1 MPALEG
7 ALKLA
12 SHHRATALADRIS
25 AFIEQRLAMEA
36 AAAELEEGD
45 AYGEAAGGRQVC
57 SSQADF
63 KCRVKGNSVGFSGCR
78 AGRGGCW
85 GPAGASCF
93 YVTGEGWGWLS
104 GSVTLGC
111 GAPRLSCGCPP
122 SWPAGLAPCPMQPWC

>member
-45 AYGEAAGGRQVC
+45 AYGEDAGGRQVR
-57 SSQADF
+57 SSQACF
-63 KCRVKGNSVGFSGCR
+63 GCRVKGLGVWVCGCGGGGR
-78 AGRGGCW
+78 CVLAAGR
-85 GPAGASCF
+85 
-93 YVTGEGWGWLS
+93 
-104 GSVTLGC
+104 
-111 GAPRLSCGCPP
+111 
-122 SWPAGLAPCPMQPWC
+122 